1 MQCSAPPTISAN
13 SFYNVDKSIPVFVA
27 CGTQE
32 AYLAADYWPEFT
44 TINESPY
51 DLIITQNDPYGGE
64 ISVVHYA
71 DCDDNHCAILA
82 INNIG
87 YNFVGWFV
95 NDYFSTDSPYCDFS
109 LIDNVTFEARF
120 ERKPNH
126 LITIVTSMSN
136 TWSDPDTWDTGE
148 VPSSTSTVAIYKEII
163 VDVDAEVSE
172 LGVYEDNFITIS
184 PDVTLTVTDTLGS
197 DKVAS
202 IVIEDGGQL
211 IHSNDGAMA
220 TVKKTIQP
228 YTNDNDG
235 WNLLSYPLTGNG
247 TVASIGNMLNN
258 EYDLYAYDEPTQYWI
273 NQKEESNGF
282 TALEAGQGYLYAN
295 KGTGMGLAAGSKIGE
310 GTSTIGYTPFY
321 TYSEYSI
328 AENLFLASELE
339 AAGLPTTALGGLCWY
354 ATNQTGYLQS
364 NISIW
369 MANVNDEA
377 LMNTSHNVSEMT
389 LVYTGDMTPV
399 VGWNA
404 FVFNEN
410 NFTWDGSSNVLVCVQ
425 RNNGTYNSTVYWQ
438 AHNPG
443 FAATSYKYNYSSA
456 YDMTSETYS
465 MNVSSTLRPNTI
477 FQTSEQVGEY
487 EYYEPITMSFAGEM
501 ENGAA
506 MVTVPLN
513 YTETAGNLKGFN
525 LVGNPYVHN
534 VTSYASTN
542 VAEGCFR
549 LNETRDNLIVSE
561 VSETLPLK
569 PAEGF
574 FVKATDVGASIT
586 FNPGR
591 SRGETERKGFVNLEL
606 RENGK
611 LIDRLIVKRE
621 GESLEKLT
629 LKGNGTRL
637 FALQDHQEMAVVSC
651 EGNEQPVNFKAAKN
665 GTYTINVNVDN
676 LKLDYL
682 HLIDNLTGT
691 DIDLLAEPTYSFE
704 ARTTDYASRFR
715 LVFAICGGA
724 NGDNEAF
731 AFVNNGNIIV
741 VGAEEGAM
749 LQMVDVTGRMLACRN
764 ASNASAISTTGM
776 APGVYI
782 LRLVN
787 GDDVKTQKIVVR

>member
-1 MQCSAPPTISAN
+1 M
-13 SFYNVDKSIPVFVA
+13 
-27 CGTQE
+27 
-32 AYLAADYWPEFT
+32 AADYWPEFT

-126 LITIVTSMSN
+126 LITIVTSTSN
-136 TWSDPDTWDTGE
+136 TWSDPNTWDTGE
-148 VPSSTSTVAIYKEII
+148 VPSSTSTVGIYKDII
-163 VDVDAEVSE
+163 VDVDAEVEQMGIYDDGS
-172 LGVYEDNFITIS
+172 ITIS
-184 PDVTLTVTDTLGS
+184 PDVTLTVMDELESNITS
-197 DKVAS
+197 S
-202 IVIEDGGQL
+202 IIIEDGGQL
-211 IHSNDGAMA
+211 YHSNDEAMT
-220 TVKKTIQP
+220 TVKKTIEP
-228 YTNDNDG
+228 YTNDANG
-235 WNLLSYPLTGNG
+235 WNLISFPLTGNG

-258 EYDLYAYDEPTQYWI
+258 EYDLYSYDEPTQYWI
-273 NQKEESNGF
+273 NQKEEDNGF
-282 TALEAGQGYLYAN
+282 TALEAGKGYLYAN
-295 KGTGMGLAAGSKIGE
+295 KGTGIGAAGTKIGT
-310 GTSTIGYTPFY
+310 GTLTMSYSPFY
-321 TYSEYSI
+321 TNYEYSI
-328 AENLFLASELE
+328 AENLFLATELE

-586 FNPGR
+586 FNLGR
-591 SRGETERKGFVNLEL
+591 SRGENERKGFVNLEL
-606 RENGK
+606 MENGK
-611 LIDRLIVKRE
+611 LVDRLIVKRE
-621 GESLEKLT
+621 GEPLEKLM

-637 FALQDHQEMAVVSC
+637 YALQDRQEIAIVPC
-651 EGNEQPVNFKAAKN
+651 EGDEQAVCFKADEN
-665 GTYTINVNVDN
+665 GSYTINVSVNGFE
-676 LKLDYL
+676 LDYL
-682 HLIDNLTGT
+682 HLIDNLTGN
-691 DIDLLAEPTYSFE
+691 DVNLLVEPSYSFE
-704 ARTTDYASRFR
+704 AKTSDYASRFK
-715 LVFAICGGA
+715 LVFATGSSEDPE
-724 NGDNEAF
+724 GDSF
-731 AFVNNGNIIV
+731 AFFNSSGNLTIYGI
-741 VGAEEGAM
+741 EGEAT
-749 LQMVDVTGRMLACRN
+749 LQVVDVLGRILSSDTFSGN
-764 ASNASAISTTGM
+764 YEKQLGG
-776 APGVYI
+776 APGVYVI
-782 LRLVN
+782 RLIN
-787 GDDVKTQKIVVR
+787 GENVRTQRIVVR